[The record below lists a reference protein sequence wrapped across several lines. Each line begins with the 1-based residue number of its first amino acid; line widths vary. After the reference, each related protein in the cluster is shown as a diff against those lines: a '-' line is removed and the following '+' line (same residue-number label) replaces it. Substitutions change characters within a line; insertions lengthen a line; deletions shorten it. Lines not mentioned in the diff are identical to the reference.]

1 MFIKMFKLL
10 AICVLCFNV
19 YTLARSVSISQVGDV
34 IIEKSDDKWKCDKI
48 ECPPD
53 TDRCF
58 VSKSNKEEPSILK
71 RVNYCYS
78 RDNQILK
85 QYVNETPVD
94 PTTKINMQ
102 ITTTRHGNN
111 IGGSIGNSGTLEDF
125 DEEKFNH
132 EMNQMQANINS
143 QMANMDK
150 EMENQM
156 QHLHSNLQNM
166 NENINKNL
174 QNQMDNLHENLA
186 QMQYNLD
193 HMFD

>member
-1 MFIKMFKLL
+1 MFKLL
-10 AICVLCFNV
+10 AICVLCFNIF
-19 YTLARSVSISQVGDV
+19 TQARSLSTYQMGDV
-34 IIEKSDDKWKCDKI
+34 LIERSDDKWKCDKI

-58 VSKSNKEEPSILK
+58 VSKSNKVEPSILK

-78 RDNQILK
+78 KDNQILK

-94 PTTKINMQ
+94 PKSKINMQ
-102 ITTTRHGNN
+102 ITSTSNGNVSSN
-111 IGGSIGNSGTLEDF
+111 GGSLEDF

-132 EMNQMQANINS
+132 EMNQMQANLNS

-150 EMENQM
+150 ELENQM